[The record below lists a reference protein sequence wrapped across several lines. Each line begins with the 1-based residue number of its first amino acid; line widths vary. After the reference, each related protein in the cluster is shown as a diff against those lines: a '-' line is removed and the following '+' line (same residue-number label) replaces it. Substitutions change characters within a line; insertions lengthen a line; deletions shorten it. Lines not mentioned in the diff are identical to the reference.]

1 MNIKIKRLRKKELK
15 SSILYFLTAF
25 VCIFAEISCSSV
37 RMPLENVESPVEYAM
52 RPGSTP
58 FVQDDLQIEEYISAL
73 KMQAE
78 SLKLKNQ
85 PLKFGKQEINSAVY
99 ADALFKVINVWETT
113 KDREETLS
121 YLTKN
126 FEFLE
131 VYGGEKWGEVLF
143 TAYFEPVIPGSLKR
157 TAKYTQALH
166 KKPSDL
172 ISLDLE
178 PFDQKFTNERKLRG
192 RLVNN
197 KLIPYYTREEI
208 AINGVLDGKGLEIC
222 YVDPVDAFFLHIQG
236 SGVVRLDDGK
246 GNYKD
251 LVLNFAEK
259 NGHKYHSIGKFLDQH
274 IPRNQMTLKNIET
287 YLKTLSYDELQ
298 QALKLNPS
306 YVFFKISDRNAVT
319 SSGLPAT
326 GGRTIATDKRFFPE
340 GSMAYIELD
349 DPEFPGRKIRR
360 LVIDQD
366 SGGAIVGGGRV
377 DLFWGRG
384 DKAKYIAGRIKNKGK
399 LFYLFPK

>member
-1 MNIKIKRLRKKELK
+1 MRSCPNYKNFILKITC
-15 SSILYFLTAF
+15 SSVLICNLLLSL
-25 VCIFAEISCSSV
+25 SCSST
-37 RMPLENVESPVEYAM
+37 RLPLENVESPVEYAM

-58 FVQDDLQIEEYISAL
+58 FVQDDLQIEDYIEAL
-73 KMQAE
+73 RMQAD
-78 SLKLKNQ
+78 SLILKNQ
-85 PLKFGKQEINSAVY
+85 NMKFGKQEINSKTY
-99 ADALFKVINVWETT
+99 AQTLYNVIEVWDRT
-113 KDREETLS
+113 KDREETLR
-121 YLTKN
+121 YLTDN
-126 FEFLE
+126 FDFLE

-157 TAKYTQALH
+157 TEKYTQVLH
-166 KKPSDL
+166 RQPEDL
-172 ISLDLE
+172 VSLDLE

-197 KLIPYYTREEI
+197 KLIPYYSREEI
-208 AINGVLDGKGLEIC
+208 VLKGAIDGRGLEIC

-236 SGVVRLDDGK
+236 SGVVRLEDGK
-246 GNYKD
+246 GGTKD

-259 NGHKYHSIGKFLDQH
+259 NGHRYHSIGKFLDMH
-274 IPRNQMTLKNIET
+274 IPRSKMTLKNIET
-287 YLKTLSYDELQ
+287 YLKSLSYDELQ
-298 QALKLNPS
+298 QALILNPS
-306 YVFFKISDRNAVT
+306 YIFFRIADKNAVT

-340 GSMAYIELD
+340 GAMAYIELE
-349 DPEFPGRKIRR
+349 DPENRKRKIRR

-366 SGGAIVGGGRV
+366 TGGAITGGGRV

-384 DKAKYIAGRIKNKGK
+384 DQAKYVAGRIKNKGK